1 MPLEDVLLWNCRGDL
16 LRKTSDGCTSLAWRD
31 PDGNCWM
38 AHNEDGDPYLRGRCR
53 IVDVHLDDA
62 PGYVSFYYPGSLP
75 GHTFA
80 SNRNG
85 LTQTINNVRL
95 RQRQMGVPRM
105 LVARAVLD
113 CTSLQEALDLLQTLP
128 RAGGFHHTLGSAA
141 EGRMFSVE
149 ATPAQCAVHE
159 ILKGYVHANHLIH
172 PGSPPQ
178 VISDSSASR
187 QRQAEYLLDAWRGSA
202 SGTDLVAALL
212 DSTGSLPLLRT
223 DPNDPDEENTLA
235 TALFALAEGNVTL
248 SLYDRCPT
256 SMLTLTISGTDD
268 SAL

>member
-128 RAGGFHHTLGSAA
+128 RAGVFI
-141 EGRMFSVE
+141 
-149 ATPAQCAVHE
+149 TPWAR
-159 ILKGYVHANHLIH
+159 
-172 PGSPPQ
+172 PQ
-178 VISDSSASR
+178 RAGCSASR
-187 QRQAEYLLDAWRGSA
+187 PRRRSA
-202 SGTDLVAALL
+202 PYTKSSKAM
-212 DSTGSLPLLRT
+212 
-223 DPNDPDEENTLA
+223 
-235 TALFALAEGNVTL
+235 
-248 SLYDRCPT
+248 CMPT
-256 SMLTLTISGTDD
+256 T
-268 SAL
+268 